1 MLRLSR
7 RVGGVRNPHTN
18 RHHHATPTVTAEDSR
33 LTTLKLRIR
42 AASQTG
48 TKSELLALRSSA
60 LYRECYEWGRRQAI
74 NASTTVGGSQLN
86 SARNAAAVHT
96 ICYALDAYAG
106 FIERY
111 DASPITITARSKSTS
126 AELEQAFLSQI
137 HTDHRRNLIEQFHAT
152 FQANDDE
159 RRGALV
165 SVLNPELRAKL
176 SASGVIHS
184 SGSSSITEP
193 GRAAGGFDA
202 NKYGINE
209 AELLALLDYL
219 SSATGTFNVVNGA
232 AMAKAYYGEPV
243 LQSCVNVFS
252 TALAS
257 GIDKLCEHPW
267 FGRRDIVVY
276 KGIRLTTLDEPFR
289 MAMLKEAHERNGLVS
304 FPSVLSASCDPN
316 NSYARTKLSEG
327 YSIEC
332 VITMRRGFYADPFH
346 DTRTMGEHEIL
357 GPAQQR
363 FRIVGKDAIV
373 IGNPESGSDVEI
385 ERYKLSPAD

>member
-7 RVGGVRNPHTN
+7 RVGEARNHRTHRPYHV
-18 RHHHATPTVTAEDSR
+18 TPTVNAEDSR
-33 LTTLKLRIR
+33 LTTLKMRIR
-42 AASQTG
+42 TVSQSG

-60 LYRECYEWGRRQAI
+60 LYRECYEWGKRQAI
-74 NASTTVGGSQLN
+74 NASNTVGGSQLT

-111 DASPITITARSKSTS
+111 DASPITITERSKFNP

-137 HTDHRRNLIEQFHAT
+137 HANHRRNLIEQFHAT

-159 RRGALV
+159 RRGALI
-165 SVLNPELRAKL
+165 SALNPELRAKL
-176 SASGVIHS
+176 SASGVIQRSDS
-184 SGSSSITEP
+184 SNIPALAP
-193 GRAAGGFDA
+193 GATGFDTK
-202 NKYGINE
+202 NLGINE

-252 TALAS
+252 TALTS

-289 MAMLKEAHERNGLVS
+289 MAMLREAHERKGLVS

-316 NSYARTKLSEG
+316 NSYARTKFSEG
-327 YSIEC
+327 YGIEC

-346 DTRTMGEHEIL
+346 DTQTMGEHEIL

-363 FRIVGKDAIV
+363 FRVVGKDTI
-373 IGNPESGSDVEI
+373 IMGNPESGSDAEI
-385 ERYKLSPAD
+385 ECYQLSPAD

>member
-7 RVGGVRNPHTN
+7 RVGEARNHRTN
-18 RHHHATPTVTAEDSR
+18 RQYHVIPTVNAEDSR
-33 LTTLKLRIR
+33 LTTLKMRIR
-42 AASQTG
+42 AVSQTG
-48 TKSELLALRSSA
+48 TKSELLALRSSE
-60 LYRECYEWGRRQAI
+60 LYRECYEWGKRQAI
-74 NASTTVGGSQLN
+74 NASNTVGGSQLT

-106 FIERY
+106 FVERY
-111 DASPITITARSKSTS
+111 DASPITITDRSKLNP
-126 AELEQAFLSQI
+126 AALEQAFLSQI
-137 HTDHRRNLIEQFHAT
+137 HANHRRNLIEQFHAT

-159 RRGALV
+159 RRGALI
-165 SVLNPELRAKL
+165 SALNPELRAKL
-176 SASGVIHS
+176 SASGVIQGADS
-184 SGSSSITEP
+184 SDIPALEP
-193 GRAAGGFDA
+193 GASGFDA
-202 NKYGINE
+202 KNWGINE

-232 AMAKAYYGEPV
+232 AMAKAYYGEPI

-257 GIDKLCEHPW
+257 GINKLCEHPW

-289 MAMLKEAHERNGLVS
+289 MAMLKEAHERNGIVS

-316 NSYARTKLSEG
+316 NSYARRKFSEG

-332 VITMRRGFYADPFH
+332 VITMRRGIYADPFH
-346 DTRTMGEHEIL
+346 DTQTMGEHEIL

-363 FRIVGKDAIV
+363 FRVVGKDAII

-385 ERYKLSPAD
+385 ERYQLNPAD

>member
-7 RVGGVRNPHTN
+7 RVAGVRNHQTN
-18 RHHHATPTVTAEDSR
+18 RYHHATPTITGEDAR
-33 LTTLKLRIR
+33 LTTLKMRIR
-42 AASQTG
+42 AVSQTG
-48 TKSELLALRSSA
+48 NKSELIALRSSEF
-60 LYRECYEWGRRQAI
+60 YRECYEWGKRQAI
-74 NASTTVGGSQLN
+74 NASNTVGGSKLS

-111 DASPITITARSKSTS
+111 DASPITITERSKTNP
-126 AELEQAFLSQI
+126 AELEQAFLNQI
-137 HTDHRRNLIEQFHAT
+137 HHNHRHNLIERFHAT
-152 FQANDDE
+152 FKANDDE
-159 RRGALV
+159 RQGALL
-165 SVLNPELRAKL
+165 SALNPELRAKL
-176 SASGVIHS
+176 SASGVIHTS
-184 SGSSSITEP
+184 CSPEP
-193 GRAAGGFDA
+193 GRVAGEFDVI
-202 NKYGINE
+202 KHGINE

-219 SSATGTFNVVNGA
+219 SSGTGTFNVVNGA
-232 AMAKAYYGEPV
+232 AMAMAYYGEPA
-243 LQSCVNVFS
+243 LQSCINVFS

-257 GIDKLCEHPW
+257 GINKLCEHPW

-304 FPSVLSASCDPN
+304 FPSVLSASCDPH
-316 NSYARTKLSEG
+316 NSYARTKVSEG

-346 DTRTMGEHEIL
+346 DTQTMGEHEIL

-363 FRIVGKDAIV
+363 FRIVGKDAIT

>member
-7 RVGGVRNPHTN
+7 RVGDTRNHRTN
-18 RHHHATPTVTAEDSR
+18 RHYHATPTVTSEDSR
-33 LTTLKLRIR
+33 LTTLKMRIR
-42 AASQTG
+42 AVSQTG
-48 TKSELLALRSSA
+48 TKSDFLALRSSE
-60 LYRECYEWGRRQAI
+60 LYHECYEWGRRQAI
-74 NASTTVGGSQLN
+74 NASTTAGGSNLT

-106 FIERY
+106 FVERY
-111 DASPITITARSKSTS
+111 DASPITITERCKTNP

-137 HTDHRRNLIEQFHAT
+137 HTDHRRNLIEQFHAS
-152 FQANDDE
+152 FQSNDDE
-159 RRGALV
+159 RQGALL
-165 SVLNPELRAKL
+165 SALNPELRAKL

-184 SGSSSITEP
+184 SVRAEP
-193 GRAAGGFDA
+193 GRAIGGFDA
-202 NKYGINE
+202 KKQGINE

-219 SSATGTFNVVNGA
+219 SSGTGTFNVVNGA

-257 GIDKLCEHPW
+257 GINKLCEHPW

-346 DTRTMGEHEIL
+346 DTQTMGEHEIL

-363 FRIVGKDAIV
+363 FRIVGKDAII

>member
-1 MLRLSR
+1 MPRLSR
-7 RVGGVRNPHTN
+7 RVGGVQNHRTN
-18 RHHHATPTVTAEDSR
+18 RHHHATPTVTGEDSS
-33 LTTLKLRIR
+33 LTTLKMRIR
-42 AASQTG
+42 AVSQTG

-74 NASTTVGGSQLN
+74 NASTTVGGSQLT

-111 DASPITITARSKSTS
+111 DASPITITERTKTNP

-137 HTDHRRNLIEQFHAT
+137 HSNHRSNLIEQFHAS

-159 RRGALV
+159 RQGALL
-165 SVLNPELRAKL
+165 SALNPELRAKL
-176 SASGVIHS
+176 SANGVIKKSAS
-184 SGSSSITEP
+184 SGISES
-193 GRAAGGFDA
+193 GRAASGFDA
-202 NKYGINE
+202 NKHGINE

-304 FPSVLSASCDPN
+304 FPSVLSASCEPN

-346 DTRTMGEHEIL
+346 DTQTMGEHEIL

-363 FRIVGKDAIV
+363 FRIVGKDAII

>member
-1 MLRLSR
+1 MFRLSR
-7 RVGGVRNPHTN
+7 RVGGVQNHRTN
-18 RHHHATPTVTAEDSR
+18 LHHHATPTIMGEDAR
-33 LTTLKLRIR
+33 LTTLKMRIR

-74 NASTTVGGSQLN
+74 TASTTIGGSQLT

-111 DASPITITARSKSTS
+111 DTSPITITERSKTNPT
-126 AELEQAFLSQI
+126 ELEQAFLSQI
-137 HTDHRRNLIEQFHAT
+137 HSNHRRNLIEQFHAS

-159 RRGALV
+159 RQGALL
-165 SVLNPELRAKL
+165 SALNPELRAKL
-176 SASGVIHS
+176 SANGVIKKSAS
-184 SGSSSITEP
+184 SGISES
-193 GRAAGGFDA
+193 GRTVGGFDA
-202 NKYGINE
+202 NKHGINE

-346 DTRTMGEHEIL
+346 DTQTMGEHEIL

-363 FRIVGKDAIV
+363 FRIVGKDAII

>member
-7 RVGGVRNPHTN
+7 RVGGVRNHRTN
-18 RHHHATPTVTAEDSR
+18 RHHHPTPPVTGEDSR
-33 LTTLKLRIR
+33 LTTLKTRIR
-42 AASQTG
+42 VASQTG
-48 TKSELLALRSSA
+48 TQSELLALRGSE
-60 LYRECYEWGRRQAI
+60 LYRECYEWGKRQAI
-74 NASTTVGGSQLN
+74 NASNTVGGSKLT

-106 FIERY
+106 FVERY
-111 DASPITITARSKSTS
+111 DASPITITERSKTNP

-137 HTDHRRNLIEQFHAT
+137 HSNHRRNLIEQFHAS

-159 RRGALV
+159 RQGALL
-165 SVLNPELRAKL
+165 SALSPELRAKL
-176 SASGVIHS
+176 SASGVIKKSAS
-184 SGSSSITEP
+184 SGISEP
-193 GRAAGGFDA
+193 GRAASGFDA
-202 NKYGINE
+202 KKHGINE

-219 SSATGTFNVVNGA
+219 SSATGTFNIVNGA

-346 DTRTMGEHEIL
+346 DTQTMGEHEIL

-363 FRIVGKDAIV
+363 FRIVGKDTIFV
-373 IGNPESGSDVEI
+373 GNPESGGDVEI
-385 ERYKLSPAD
+385 ERYKLSPAE

>member
-7 RVGGVRNPHTN
+7 QVGEVSKHRTN
-18 RHHHATPTVTAEDSR
+18 RHYQTRPPITGEDSR
-33 LTTLKLRIR
+33 LTTLKIRIR
-42 AASQTG
+42 EASQTG
-48 TKSELLALRSSA
+48 KKPELSALRSSEA
-60 LYRECYEWGRRQAI
+60 YRECYEWGKRQAI
-74 NASTTVGGSQLN
+74 TASNTVGGSQLI

-106 FIERY
+106 FVERY
-111 DASPITITARSKSTS
+111 DASPITITERSKTNP

-137 HTDHRRNLIEQFHAT
+137 HSNHRRNLIEQFHAS

-159 RRGALV
+159 RQAALV

-184 SGSSSITEP
+184 SGSAGITES
-193 GRAAGGFDA
+193 GRAVSGFDA
-202 NKYGINE
+202 KKLGITE

-232 AMAKAYYGEPV
+232 AMAKAYYGEPA

-252 TALAS
+252 TALSS

-289 MAMLKEAHERNGLVS
+289 MAMLREAHERNGIVS

-327 YSIEC
+327 YTIEC

-346 DTRTMGEHEIL
+346 DTQTMGEHEIL

-363 FRIVGKDAIV
+363 FRVVGKDAIA
-373 IGNPESGSDVEI
+373 IGNPESGSNVEI
-385 ERYKLSPAD
+385 ERYQLNPAD

>member
-7 RVGGVRNPHTN
+7 RVGGVRNHRTN
-18 RHHHATPTVTAEDSR
+18 RHHHPTPPVTGEDSR
-33 LTTLKLRIR
+33 LTTLKTRIR
-42 AASQTG
+42 VASQTG
-48 TKSELLALRSSA
+48 TQSELLALRSSE
-60 LYRECYEWGRRQAI
+60 LYRECYEWGKRQAI
-74 NASTTVGGSQLN
+74 NASNTVSGSKLT

-106 FIERY
+106 FVERY
-111 DASPITITARSKSTS
+111 DASPITITERSKTNP
-126 AELEQAFLSQI
+126 AELEQAFLNQI
-137 HTDHRRNLIEQFHAT
+137 HSNHRRNLIEQFHAS

-159 RRGALV
+159 RQGALL
-165 SVLNPELRAKL
+165 SALNPELRAKL
-176 SASGVIHS
+176 SANGVIKKSAS
-184 SGSSSITEP
+184 SGISES
-193 GRAAGGFDA
+193 GRTVGGFDA
-202 NKYGINE
+202 NKHGINE

-257 GIDKLCEHPW
+257 GINKLCEHPW

-316 NSYARTKLSEG
+316 NSYARTKFSEG

-346 DTRTMGEHEIL
+346 DTQTMGEHEIL

-363 FRIVGKDAIV
+363 FRIVGKDAII

-385 ERYKLSPAD
+385 ERYKLNPAD

>member
-7 RVGGVRNPHTN
+7 RVGGTRNHRTNPHY
-18 RHHHATPTVTAEDSR
+18 HATPTVTSEDSR
-33 LTTLKLRIR
+33 LTTLKMRIR
-42 AASQTG
+42 AVSQTG
-48 TKSELLALRSSA
+48 AKSELHALRSSE

-74 NASTTVGGSQLN
+74 NASNTVGGSKLT

-111 DASPITITARSKSTS
+111 DTSPITITERSKTNP

-137 HTDHRRNLIEQFHAT
+137 HSNHRRNLIEQFHAS

-159 RRGALV
+159 RQGALL
-165 SVLNPELRAKL
+165 SALNPELRAKL
-176 SASGVIHS
+176 SASGVIHRSAS
-184 SGSSSITEP
+184 SRIPES
-193 GRAAGGFDA
+193 GRVAGGFDA

-219 SSATGTFNVVNGA
+219 SSGTGTFNVVNGA

-257 GIDKLCEHPW
+257 GINKLCEHPW

-327 YSIEC
+327 YTIEC
-332 VITMRRGFYADPFH
+332 MITMRRGFYADPFH
-346 DTRTMGEHEIL
+346 DTQTMGEHEIL
-357 GPAQQR
+357 GPANQR
-363 FRIVGKDAIV
+363 FRIVGKDAIFV
-373 IGNPESGSDVEI
+373 GNPESGSDVEI
-385 ERYKLSPAD
+385 ERYKLSPAE

>member
-7 RVGGVRNPHTN
+7 RVGEASKHRTN
-18 RHHHATPTVTAEDSR
+18 RHYQSRPPITGEDSH
-33 LTTLKLRIR
+33 LTTLKMRIR
-42 AASQTG
+42 EVSRTG
-48 TKSELLALRSSA
+48 TKSELRALRSSEV
-60 LYRECYEWGRRQAI
+60 YRECYEWGKRQAI
-74 NASTTVGGSQLN
+74 SASNTVGGSQLT

-111 DASPITITARSKSTS
+111 DASPITVKERSNPNP
-126 AELEQAFLSQI
+126 AELEEAFLSQI
-137 HTDHRRNLIEQFHAT
+137 HTNHRRNLIEQFHAS
-152 FQANDDE
+152 FLANDDE
-159 RRGALV
+159 RQGALV
-165 SVLNPELRAKL
+165 SALHPELRAKL

-184 SGSSSITEP
+184 AGIAES
-193 GRAAGGFDA
+193 GRAISGFDA
-202 NKYGINE
+202 KKLGITE

-232 AMAKAYYGEPV
+232 AMANAYYGEPS

-252 TALAS
+252 TALSS
-257 GIDKLCEHPW
+257 GINKLCEHPW

-289 MAMLKEAHERNGLVS
+289 MAMLKEAHERKGIVS

-316 NSYARTKLSEG
+316 NSYARTKLSDG

-346 DTRTMGEHEIL
+346 DTQTMGEHEIL

-363 FRIVGKDAIV
+363 FRVVGKDAIV
-373 IGNPESGSDVEI
+373 IGNPESGGDVEI
-385 ERYKLSPAD
+385 ERYQLSPAD

>member
-1 MLRLSR
+1 
-7 RVGGVRNPHTN
+7 
-18 RHHHATPTVTAEDSR
+18 
-33 LTTLKLRIR
+33 
-42 AASQTG
+42 
-48 TKSELLALRSSA
+48 
-60 LYRECYEWGRRQAI
+60 
-74 NASTTVGGSQLN
+74 
-86 SARNAAAVHT
+86 VHT

-106 FIERY
+106 FVERY
-111 DASPITITARSKSTS
+111 DASPITISERCKTNP
-126 AELEQAFLSQI
+126 AELEQTFLSQI
-137 HTDHRRNLIEQFHAT
+137 HSNHRRNLVEQFHAT
-152 FQANDDE
+152 FQANDNE
-159 RRGALV
+159 RQGALL
-165 SVLNPELRAKL
+165 SALNPELRAKL
-176 SASGVIHS
+176 SANGVIRS
-184 SGSSSITEP
+184 SVRAEP
-193 GRAAGGFDA
+193 GRAIGGFDP
-202 NKYGINE
+202 KKQGINE

-219 SSATGTFNVVNGA
+219 SSGTGTFNVVNGA

-257 GIDKLCEHPW
+257 GINKLCEHPW

-346 DTRTMGEHEIL
+346 DTQTMGEHEIL

-363 FRIVGKDAIV
+363 FRIVGKDAII

>member
-7 RVGGVRNPHTN
+7 REGGVRNHRTN
-18 RHHHATPTVTAEDSR
+18 RHQHATPTFTTEDSR

-48 TKSELLALRSSA
+48 TKSELLALRNSE

-74 NASTTVGGSQLN
+74 NASTTVGGSNLT

-106 FIERY
+106 FVERY
-111 DASPITITARSKSTS
+111 DASPITITERCKTNP
-126 AELEQAFLSQI
+126 AELEQTFLSQI
-137 HTDHRRNLIEQFHAT
+137 HTDHRRNLIEQFHAS
-152 FQANDDE
+152 FQSNDDE
-159 RRGALV
+159 RQGALL
-165 SVLNPELRAKL
+165 SALNPELRAKL
-176 SASGVIHS
+176 SASGIIHNS
-184 SGSSSITEP
+184 VRAEP
-193 GRAAGGFDA
+193 GRATGGFDA
-202 NKYGINE
+202 KKQGINE

-219 SSATGTFNVVNGA
+219 SSGTGTFNVVNGA

-257 GIDKLCEHPW
+257 GINKLCEHPW

-346 DTRTMGEHEIL
+346 DTQTMGEHEIL

-363 FRIVGKDAIV
+363 FRIVGKDAII